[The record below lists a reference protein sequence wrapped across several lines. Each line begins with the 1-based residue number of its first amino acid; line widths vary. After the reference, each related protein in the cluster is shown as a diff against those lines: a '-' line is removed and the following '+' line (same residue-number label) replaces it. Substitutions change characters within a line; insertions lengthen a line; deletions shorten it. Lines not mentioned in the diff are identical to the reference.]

1 MTAYS
6 LRIVVVPN
14 EADEATF
21 ESGALRAKTA
31 QSLPQYADRC
41 GPYGLAGWAE
51 PRGHTLYYVDNCWVR
66 ARVRGSDIPAFFA
79 DVLNGEPT
87 VDPEIEP
94 DQEYLIEAEEY

>member
-6 LRIVVVPN
+6 LRIVAVPTH
-14 EADEATF
+14 ADEDTF
-21 ESGALRAKTA
+21 ESGALQARTA
-31 QSLPQYADRC
+31 QSLAIYANRC
-41 GPYGLAGWAE
+41 GPYALAGWAK

-66 ARVRGSDIPAFFA
+66 ARVRGCDIPVFFA
-79 DVLNGEPT
+79 EVLNGEPG